1 MVMKNRKNIFM
12 LVLLFIFVFAKE
24 SYSNF
29 AKTYGGNDSDY
40 AISIQQT
47 EDGGYIVA
55 GDTYSFGA
63 GSKDVWVIKL
73 DAAGNIEWQKAYGG
87 TSHDNTYAI
96 QQTQD
101 NGYIIAGRTL
111 SFGVSSGDA
120 WLIKLDSY
128 GSIEWE
134 KAYGGDYED
143 YAYAVQQTQDE
154 GYIIT
159 GYTLSYGVGYYDVW
173 VIKLDTLGNIEWQK
187 TYGESD
193 NNDAAYS
200 IQQTQDEGYIV
211 AGKSNSFG
219 TGDYDMLVIKL
230 DAAGNIEQ
238 QKTYG
243 GDYDDSAI
251 SIQQTQDGG
260 YIIAGFA
267 YNTGTPDCD
276 AWVIKLD
283 SLGNIGWEKIYS
295 VTYGNYVNSIKQT
308 QDGGYIVAGHTYPGN
323 YLDAWILKL
332 DQSGNI
338 GQSCSII
345 YNSSA
350 NINNTN
356 ITPQSFSATIQSNFA
371 AVNSSSAIIS
381 NTSAVINTQCEI
393 YKPLLMPE
401 KPWINDSQGNSNT
414 IIEPDENIT
423 LIGVQHNY
431 GIVPATNVSSTISS
445 TDPITI
451 INPNASYPDIEPDD
465 YQICTTCYNIVA
477 PLANRPQTHWDF
489 TISETSECT
498 ECTPATHDFIYHI
511 GNSFTDVPSSHI
523 FYSMIESLLH
533 SNITGGCTSSAY
545 CPSANVK
552 REQIAKFICKAMQS
566 VNPSSCV
573 NEACNNYFQDVPVS
587 NIFCSDIEALYD
599 AGVITGCSSSPPLYC
614 PGSYVKRDVLTK
626 IICDSMNISNPGS
639 CVPSSICQG
648 IFTDVDSNNVFCP
661 YIEFLSNAGIIN
673 PCSSNAYCP
682 ANNVNRGQMAKFI
695 VDAFGLIL

>member
-1 MVMKNRKNIFM
+1 MKNRKNIFM

-230 DAAGNIEQ
+230 DAAGNIE
-238 QKTYG
+238 
-243 GDYDDSAI
+243 
-251 SIQQTQDGG
+251 
-260 YIIAGFA
+260 
-267 YNTGTPDCD
+267 
-276 AWVIKLD
+276 
-283 SLGNIGWEKIYS
+283 
-295 VTYGNYVNSIKQT
+295 
-308 QDGGYIVAGHTYPGN
+308 
-323 YLDAWILKL
+323 
-332 DQSGNI
+332 
-338 GQSCSII
+338 
-345 YNSSA
+345 
-350 NINNTN
+350 
-356 ITPQSFSATIQSNFA
+356 
-371 AVNSSSAIIS
+371 
-381 NTSAVINTQCEI
+381 
-393 YKPLLMPE
+393 
-401 KPWINDSQGNSNT
+401 
-414 IIEPDENIT
+414 
-423 LIGVQHNY
+423 
-431 GIVPATNVSSTISS
+431 
-445 TDPITI
+445 
-451 INPNASYPDIEPDD
+451 
-465 YQICTTCYNIVA
+465 
-477 PLANRPQTHWDF
+477 
-489 TISETSECT
+489 
-498 ECTPATHDFIYHI
+498 
-511 GNSFTDVPSSHI
+511 
-523 FYSMIESLLH
+523 
-533 SNITGGCTSSAY
+533 
-545 CPSANVK
+545 
-552 REQIAKFICKAMQS
+552 
-566 VNPSSCV
+566 
-573 NEACNNYFQDVPVS
+573 
-587 NIFCSDIEALYD
+587 
-599 AGVITGCSSSPPLYC
+599 
-614 PGSYVKRDVLTK
+614 
-626 IICDSMNISNPGS
+626 
-639 CVPSSICQG
+639 
-648 IFTDVDSNNVFCP
+648 
-661 YIEFLSNAGIIN
+661 
-673 PCSSNAYCP
+673 
-682 ANNVNRGQMAKFI
+682 
-695 VDAFGLIL
+695 